1 MDFPR
6 CKGKGHLR
14 ESGIGAW
21 VNSCTEGNPHF
32 WEGREGKGGWGG
44 FPQEKTIRETVRET
58 SAACTCFG
66 GGQKENKVTPRRGY
80 YQLYGRANWNLA

>member
-32 WEGREGKGGWGG
+32 WEGREGKGG
-44 FPQEKTIRETVRET
+44 
-58 SAACTCFG
+58 G
-66 GGQKENKVTPRRGY
+66 GGGGGGGDFHKKK
-80 YQLYGRANWNLA
+80 LSAKLSAKLALRVPVFGADRKKTK

>member
-21 VNSCTEGNPHF
+21 VNSCAEGNPHF
-32 WEGREGKGGWGG
+32 WEG
-44 FPQEKTIRETVRET
+44 
-58 SAACTCFG
+58 G
-66 GGQKENKVTPRRGY
+66 GGGDFHKKK
-80 YQLYGRANWNLA
+80 LSAKLSAKLALRVPVFGADRKKTK

>member
-21 VNSCTEGNPHF
+21 VNSCTDGNPHF
-32 WEGREGKGGWGG
+32 WEGE
-44 FPQEKTIRETVRET
+44 
-58 SAACTCFG
+58 G
-66 GGQKENKVTPRRGY
+66 GGDFHKKK
-80 YQLYGRANWNLA
+80 LSAKLSAKLALRVPVFGADRKKTK